1 MLPTTRPQVF
11 WDVLKLHWFDLLRMG
26 LLLIAAFAPILV
38 NALLP
43 DFYTMRLY
51 AELPQDTS
59 AEALQSVQL
68 AASSFRSTSA
78 LISIPLYLI
87 FAAVLSGAAR
97 VIRQYAYEEIVFY
110 RRDLALG
117 IKQNWKHY
125 VLLALLLG
133 VQGFFGVWLSG
144 TGSMTVGYAIG
155 TVGAIYNVLLLVV
168 FLPVLAYMLVL
179 TAVYSNT
186 FFQNLKLG
194 FALYAKTIPMT
205 LLTMLG
211 CGICY
216 LISVIPNFY
225 CHLFGRLIGTL
236 LLPVSFLIWTLFVLS
251 NLDKYVNPRFF
262 PEMVGKGLYRP
273 QTESAGENTE
283 EGDSVQDARA

>member
-11 WDVLKLHWFDLLRMG
+11 WDVLKIHWFDLLRMG
-26 LLLIAAFAPILV
+26 LLLLVAFAPILV

-51 AELPQDTS
+51 AELPQDAT
-59 AEALQSVQL
+59 AEALQSVRL
-68 AASSFRSTSA
+68 AAAAFRSTSA

-87 FAAVLSGAAR
+87 FSIVFAGAAR
-97 VIRQYAYEEIVFY
+97 VIRQFAYEEIVFY
-110 RRDLALG
+110 RRDLAIG

-133 VQGFFGVWLSG
+133 IQGFFGIWLSG
-144 TGSMTVGYAIG
+144 SGSMTVGYAVG
-155 TVGAIYNVLLLVV
+155 TVGAIYNVLLLVIV
-168 FLPVLAYMLVL
+168 LPVLAYMLVL
-179 TAVYSNT
+179 TAIYSNT
-186 FFQNLKLG
+186 FLQNLKLG
-194 FALYAKTIPMT
+194 LALYAKSIPMT
-205 LLTMLG
+205 LLTLLG

-251 NLDKYVNPRFF
+251 NLDKYVNPQFF
-262 PEMVGKGLYRP
+262 PELVGKGLYRP
-273 QTESAGENTE
+273 QRATAEENKE
-283 EGDSVQDARA
+283 KGASVPDARA